1 MIENTLQMTCRYFDE
16 TCIRMPYEFE
26 TFLEAIPY
34 KVSRKA
40 GKERELLSKS
50 FKSWESYPD
59 RVMDSILVAVVI

>member
-1 MIENTLQMTCRYFDE
+1 MDKMMIENTLQMTCRYFDE

-50 FKSWESYPD
+50 FKS
-59 RVMDSILVAVVI
+59 